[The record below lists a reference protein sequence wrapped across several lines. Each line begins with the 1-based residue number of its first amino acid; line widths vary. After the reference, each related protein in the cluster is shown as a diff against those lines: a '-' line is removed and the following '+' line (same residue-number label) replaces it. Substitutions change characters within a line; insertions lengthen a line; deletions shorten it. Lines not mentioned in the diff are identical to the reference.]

1 MQTINAGIDAP
12 DERSALKNRI
22 LTRQAKVGVAGVGY
36 IGLPLAV
43 EQARAGFDVI
53 AFDHNPIRVA
63 QLNQGSNYLRD
74 VNDADLAAIVA
85 SGKLTATTEFED
97 IGNCDVVVMCV
108 PTPVT
113 PNKDPDTSIIRRIA
127 GEIAAGL
134 KPGRLI
140 TLESTTYPGVTEQVL
155 LPIFES
161 TGLKVGKDFFLAFS
175 PERVD
180 PGNSKYRTSNTNKVV
195 GGVTPACLDVASTF
209 YGQTI
214 DAVMPVSSPQVA
226 EMCKVFENT
235 FRAVNVALV
244 NEVAQLCDRMGI
256 EVWEVL
262 NAAGTK
268 PFGMMRFS
276 PGPGV
281 GGHCLPL
288 DPFYFAWKA
297 RQYDFHM
304 LLTEVAA
311 EINRS
316 MPRFVREKVARSL
329 NARGKA
335 LNGSHILILGLT
347 YKRNVDDWQE
357 SPSLKLL
364 RLLEDDEALVEYHD
378 PHVPSLRE
386 PSGSLLHSVP
396 LTAERLASSDC
407 TLIATDHDI
416 FDYDFIVE
424 HSRLVVDTRNAT
436 KDVRSHRERIVLL

>member
-1 MQTINAGIDAP
+1 
-12 DERSALKNRI
+12 
-22 LTRQAKVGVAGVGY
+22 
-36 IGLPLAV
+36 
-43 EQARAGFDVI
+43 
-53 AFDHNPIRVA
+53 
-63 QLNQGSNYLRD
+63 
-74 VNDADLAAIVA
+74 
-85 SGKLTATTEFED
+85 
-97 IGNCDVVVMCV
+97 
-108 PTPVT
+108 
-113 PNKDPDTSIIRRIA
+113 
-127 GEIAAGL
+127 
-134 KPGRLI
+134 
-140 TLESTTYPGVTEQVL
+140 
-155 LPIFES
+155 
-161 TGLKVGKDFFLAFS
+161 
-175 PERVD
+175 
-180 PGNSKYRTSNTNKVV
+180 
-195 GGVTPACLDVASTF
+195 
-209 YGQTI
+209 
-214 DAVMPVSSPQVA
+214 
-226 EMCKVFENT
+226 MCKVFENT